1 MRWKDCTPKRT
12 KRTLLSH
19 EDLFGM
25 IKAAIETDVPFGTY
39 YAVSENEGKPWST
52 ENEAGVRLQARCQY
66 GRNSERKRSGIGYN
80 HDIS

>member
-1 MRWKDCTPKRT
+1 MKWRNYTRKKER

-52 ENEAGVRLQARCQY
+52 QSTKQELGYRPDVNTAEILKENDQA
-66 GRNSERKRSGIGYN
+66 
-80 HDIS
+80 